1 MKRLAVL
8 FDTSAY
14 SVNLGDF
21 IIMDAVN
28 SELPNMIVDKQ
39 IVTLP
44 SHAGIGSRGRRQIRR
59 SALSI
64 MGGTN
69 ILSSHVTKYRQWK
82 FSWLDFLTL
91 GNTVLMGAGWWSYQ
105 DKPDKFSAWA
115 WKKVLTDRL
124 LHSVRDE
131 YTEQMLRSIGV
142 NNVLNTGCP
151 TMWRLTPEHCLQIP
165 QKKGDSVVF
174 TISAYRKDKQADSD
188 MLSIL
193 RKNYSKIY
201 FWPQGLKDI
210 DYLASFDK
218 DSKDI
223 TMLSPNLP
231 AYDDCLASSHEQ
243 VDYVGTRLH
252 AGIRALQHKRRSVI
266 IGVDNRAQ
274 EKSKSYDI
282 VVLDRSNILELE
294 TLIASEFST
303 KIRLP
308 EKNIETFKKQFLP
321 T

>member
-28 SELPNMIVDKQ
+28 TELPGMINDKQ
-39 IVTLP
+39 VVTLP
-44 SHAGIGSRGRRQIRR
+44 SHAGVGARGRRKLRR
-59 SALSI
+59 SEFSI

-82 FSWLDFLTL
+82 FNWLDFLAL
-91 GNTVLMGAGWWSYQ
+91 GDTVLMGAGWWSYQ
-105 DKPDKFSAWA
+105 DKPDGFSSWV
-115 WKKVLTDRL
+115 WRKILSDRY

-131 YTEQMLRSIGV
+131 YTERMLKGIGV
-142 NNVLNTGCP
+142 DNVINTGCP
-151 TMWRLTPEHCLQIP
+151 TMWRLTPDHCLDIP
-165 QKKGDSVVF
+165 KGKGSSVVF
-174 TISAYRKDKQADSD
+174 TVSAYRKNKQADSE
-188 MLSIL
+188 MLGML
-193 RKNYSKIY
+193 RRHYSKIY
-201 FWPQGLKDI
+201 FWPQGLGDI
-210 DYLASFDK
+210 DYLASFDA
-218 DSKDI
+218 DSQDI
-223 TMLSPNLP
+223 EILAPNLP
-231 AYDDCLASSHEQ
+231 AYDSCLASSDDQ

-274 EKSKSYDI
+274 EKSRSYDI
-282 VVLDRSNILELE
+282 VVVDRSNIPELE
-294 TLIASEFST
+294 EMITSEFET

-308 EKNIETFKKQFLP
+308 EKNIETYKGQFRN
-321 T
+321 